1 MGQLIY
7 SLDLIGT
14 FVFAVSGALAAARQK
29 MDIMGFLLVA
39 MAAAVGGG
47 TVRDLVLDSG
57 AVFWAADAN
66 YFYSIA
72 LAAVFTFF
80 WAHKV
85 SSRFKYL
92 VWADAF
98 GLALFALI
106 GTQKAMGMG
115 LQPIIC
121 VVMGAFTA
129 TLGGILRDI
138 LCGEVPLVL
147 RREIYVLAAV
157 AGSLTYWGVSNF
169 GWPGEPALLMGF
181 VATLAVRGPA
191 IIFGWSL
198 PVYGR
203 ED

>member
-1 MGQLIY
+1 MESLIY

-14 FVFAVSGALAAARQK
+14 FVFAISGALAAARQK
-29 MDIMGFLLVA
+29 MDVFGFLVVA
-39 MAAAVGGG
+39 MSVAVGGG

-57 AVFWAADAN
+57 AVFWVKDAN
-66 YFYSIA
+66 YLYVIA
-72 LAAVFTFF
+72 LASVFTFF

-85 SSRFKYL
+85 SSRFTVL

-106 GTQKAMGMG
+106 GTQKALTFGAEPVIAILMG
-115 LQPIIC
+115 
-121 VVMGAFTA
+121 VVTGTF
-129 TLGGILRDI
+129 GGMIRDV

-147 RREIYVLAAV
+147 RREIYALAAV
-157 AGSLTYWGVSNF
+157 AGSAVYWGCVTM
-169 GWPGEPALLMGF
+169 GLEGAPALALGL

-191 IIFGWSL
+191 IVFGWSL
-198 PVYGR
+198 PVYRR